1 VAWTTPRT
9 WVSGELV
16 TAALFNT
23 HLRDNLSALDGG
35 RLAITSQAAGD
46 VVYASSSTALARL
59 AKDAGKFLKSGASA
73 VSWDTISFSTVSP
86 LTTRGDVLYS
96 SSGTVTGTRLAIG
109 SANTFLKS
117 DGTDVS
123 WSAVGGS
130 HTGVI
135 SGRLTLTSGLAV
147 TTADVTGAGTLYFTP
162 YNGATIDLYT
172 GSAWTQVTFAEM
184 SIALSGGSASKP
196 HDVFLDYNGGS
207 PALAILT
214 WTNDTTRAT
223 ALTTQNSILVKT
235 GDTQQRYLGTIYSD
249 GSKQCADSYAK
260 RHVWNY
266 YNRVTRPMRV
276 LEPTDTWVYTTATW
290 RQARATTTNQVD
302 LVCGVAQD
310 GIEVSV
316 FAHCNNSSGNVQQS
330 VSVGE
335 NSTTAPATGALIGRL
350 DETNTSSIEPVQTT
364 LRALPAAGR
373 NYYVWLE
380 YSQAVGTS
388 TWYGDAGGVNIRS
401 GIVAM
406 WWG

>member
-1 VAWTTPRT
+1 MAYVAPSTRTT
-9 WVSGELV
+9 GDLI
-16 TAALFNT
+16 TAAIWNVGVA
-23 HLRDNLSALDGG
+23 NEI
-35 RLAITSQAAGD
+35 AINAGAVAIASQAAGD
-46 VVYASSSTALARL
+46 VIVATSTTQLGRVAPSTSGNVLTSNGSAWTSVAPATAL
-59 AKDAGKFLKSGASA
+59 GA
-73 VSWDTISFSTVSP
+73 
-86 LTTRGDVLYS
+86 
-96 SSGTVTGTRLAIG
+96 
-109 SANTFLKS
+109 
-117 DGTDVS
+117 
-123 WSAVGGS
+123 
-130 HTGVI
+130 I

-162 YNGATIDLYT
+162 HNGATIDLYT

-207 PALAILT
+207 PALVILT

-276 LEPTDTWVYTTATW
+276 LDATDSWVYTTATW
-290 RQARATTTNQVD
+290 RQAGANASNQVD

-310 GIEVSV
+310 GIEVSI
-316 FAHCNNSSGNVQQS
+316 FAHCNNSSGNVQMS
-330 VSVGE
+330 VAVGE
-335 NSTTAPATGALIGRL
+335 NSTSAPATDALIGRL

-380 YSQAVGTS
+380 YSQAAGST
-388 TWYGDAGGVNIRS
+388 TWYGDGGATNIRS
-401 GIVAM
+401 GLVAM